1 MTVEGGAVRP
11 NEIRRL
17 QLSEEAAAFIRESI
31 MSGQMRSGEYV
42 RIYRV
47 AEELGLSATP
57 VREALH
63 LLRAEGF
70 VGLDPNKGFRVA
82 SVSGDDVSD
91 IFQVFAF
98 VAGELCARAAR
109 RLSDEEIGELEAI
122 QEQLVRASQTEDWEE
137 VEALNNNFH
146 RVLNAEA
153 AAPKLFNLMRL
164 MSHYIPRR
172 FYATIPGWPEASIE
186 DHEAIMDALRRRDT
200 KAARKAMAEHITH
213 AGALLAANLESRVVP
228 ADAVS

>member
-1 MTVEGGAVRP
+1 MSAEGGNVGTNA
-11 NEIRRL
+11 IRRL

-31 MSGQMRSGEYV
+31 MSGHMRSGEYV

-47 AEELGLSATP
+47 AKELGLSATP

-70 VGLDPNKGFRVA
+70 VDLDPNKGFRVA

-98 VAGELCARAAR
+98 VAGELCARATS
-109 RLSDEEIGELEAI
+109 RLEDEDIVELEAL
-122 QEQLVRASQTEDWEE
+122 QASLLEASRDRDWGE
-137 VEALNNNFH
+137 VEELNNRFH
-146 RVLNAEA
+146 RVLNAKA
-153 AAPKLFNLMRL
+153 GSPKLFNLMRL

-172 FYATIPGWPEASIE
+172 FYASIPGWPEASME
-186 DHEAIMDALRRRDT
+186 DHEAIMDALKRRDRS
-200 KAARKAMAEHITH
+200 AARKAMATHITH
-213 AGALLAANLESRVVP
+213 AGALLAANLEARVEPVEI
-228 ADAVS
+228 VS

>member
-1 MTVEGGAVRP
+1 VRRGE
-11 NEIRRL
+11 NRRL
-17 QLSEEAAAFIRESI
+17 QLSEEAAAHIRESI

-63 LLRAEGF
+63 MLRAEGF
-70 VGLDPNKGFRVA
+70 VDLDPNKGFRVA

-98 VAGELCARAAR
+98 VAGELCARAAKR
-109 RLSDEEIGELEAI
+109 STEETIAGLEDIQAELLEAS
-122 QEQLVRASQTEDWEE
+122 RARDWAQ
-137 VEALNNNFH
+137 VESLNHRFH

-153 AAPKLFNLMRL
+153 ASPKLFNLVRL
-164 MSHYIPRR
+164 MNHYIPRR
-172 FYATIPGWPEASIE
+172 FYAAIPGWPEASME
-186 DHEAIMDALRRRDT
+186 DHAAIMDALRRRDDN
-200 KAARKAMAEHITH
+200 AARKAMAEHITH
-213 AGALLAANLESRVVP
+213 AGALLAANLEERVEP
-228 ADAVS
+228 AEVVS